1 MDVCNKKVFSEIYNE
16 YIQKL
21 TDFLYYKYG
30 AEQDHFD
37 IAQEAFV
44 KLWQNCGNVTPEK
57 AKGFLFTVANNT
69 MLNELKHRKVVLKH
83 QQQAPDER
91 NIEDPQFLLE
101 KKQYLKKY
109 EMALATLSENQ
120 RVVFMLNRIDGKSHQ
135 EIADMLD
142 ISIRAVRKRLYSAVE
157 NLRKHIDGI

>member
-1 MDVCNKKVFSEIYNE
+1 MNVCDKKVYSEIYNE

-30 AEQDHFD
+30 AEHDHFD
-37 IAQEAFV
+37 MAQEAFV
-44 KLWQNCGNVTPEK
+44 KLWQNCEKVTPEK
-57 AKGFLFTVANNT
+57 AKGFLFTVANNN
-69 MLNELKHRKVVLKH
+69 MLNELKHKKVVLKH
-83 QQQAPDER
+83 QKVVTDDS

-109 EMALATLSENQ
+109 ENALAALSENQ
-120 RVVFMLNRIDGKSHQ
+120 RTVFLLNRIDGKSHQ

-142 ISIRAVRKRLYSAVE
+142 ITIRAVRKRLYSAVE
-157 NLRKHIDGI
+157 NLRKDIDGI